1 MALWIHLQSTA
12 FENLG
17 FSLLLRRRI
26 LRIGATKDRLYPL
39 DEKALG
45 ERLADEIVG
54 AHLEAEQ
61 LINLLVLR
69 RQENHRQIGLLPQAP
84 QKLHSVHARHLDVEN
99 GEVGR
104 IGLHAL
110 ERARAVGVS
119 LHPISFRLE
128 R

>member
-39 DEKALG
+39 DKKALG

-69 RQENHRQIGLLPQAP
+69 RQENHRQIRLLPQAA
-84 QKLHSVHARHLDVEN
+84 QKLHSVHAQHLDIEN
-99 GEVGR
+99 GEIGR
-104 IGLHAL
+104 IGFHAIQ
-110 ERARAVGVS
+110 RARAISVGLHSIS
-119 LHPISFRLE
+119 LRLE
-128 R
+128 G